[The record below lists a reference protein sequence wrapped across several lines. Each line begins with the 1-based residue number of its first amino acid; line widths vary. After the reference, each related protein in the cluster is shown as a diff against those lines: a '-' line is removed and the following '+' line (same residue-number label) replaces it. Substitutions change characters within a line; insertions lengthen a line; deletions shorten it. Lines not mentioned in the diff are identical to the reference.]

1 MTPSV
6 LCPMVR
12 DKFLPVPPAGCEE
25 LVWALG
31 AASRS
36 CLGLRDNWSISGFAG
51 QSLCRSKEREKH
63 TSDSVRAI
71 SEGDSGPQGMRL
83 SAFMLMLVLSHFSR
97 VQRFVTPRT
106 VALQAPLSMGFPKQ
120 EYWSWLRFS
129 SPEDLPDPGIK
140 SISFMSLVLAGEFLT
155 TSATWKALSDISGV
169 GSEACWSGVS
179 ASCQLCDC
187 CAGPSSCG

>member
-1 MTPSV
+1 
-6 LCPMVR
+6 MVR

-71 SEGDSGPQGMRL
+71 SEGESGPQGMRL

-97 VQRFVTPRT
+97 VQLFVTPRT
-106 VALQAPLSMGFPKQ
+106 VALQAPLSMRFSRQ
-120 EYWSWLRFS
+120 EYS
-129 SPEDLPDPGIK
+129 SGLPYPPPGDLLDPGIEPT
-140 SISFMSLVLAGEFLT
+140 SLVSPALAGRFLT
-155 TSATWKALSDISGV
+155 TSST
-169 GSEACWSGVS
+169 
-179 ASCQLCDC
+179 
-187 CAGPSSCG
+187 